1 MQILR
6 FGLFSVAFLILF
18 PFGCGDKI
26 EPGNEKRSEV
36 SIVKVPVAI
45 ARLTSQPLSYEAVGT
60 VRPVTTSTL
69 SSKLMGTVKEI
80 RVQEGDRVKKGQTL
94 VVIDKRNVTA
104 QFRQAQAA
112 LEEASQAEAAAASTR
127 DAAVAGAQLARA
139 TYDRYLKLIEEDSAS
154 RQEFDEVEARHRQA
168 QASLKQVEQMLAAAR
183 YRVQQAA
190 AAVSAAGVAS
200 DDAAILA
207 PYDGIVTAKMSEV
220 GDLATPGTP
229 FFTLES
235 AGGYRVDV
243 VLPEAYFS
251 AVRLN
256 QSVMIRIPSLG
267 DQPLE
272 GSVETIVPVAD
283 QRSRSFLVKIR
294 LPVDGA
300 ARSGMFARAVIRT
313 GEERIM
319 LIPAAAVVPQGQ
331 LTGIFIVDDN
341 QIARFRL
348 IRTGRRFDDTV
359 EIITGLDEGQRF
371 VLSPPPALLDGA
383 QVEAIP

>member
-6 FGLFSVAFLILF
+6 FGFFSLAFLILF

-36 SIVKVPVAI
+36 PIVKVPVAI

-60 VRPVTTSTL
+60 VRPVATSTL

-80 RVQEGDRVKKGQTL
+80 RVQEGDRVNQGQTL

-112 LEEASQAEAAAASTR
+112 LDEARQAEAAAASTR

-139 TYDRYLKLIEEDSAS
+139 TYERYLKLIEEDSAS

-183 YRVQQAA
+183 FRVQQAA

-220 GDLATPGTP
+220 GDLATAGTP

-235 AGGYRVDV
+235 MGGYRVDV

-300 ARSGMFARAVIRT
+300 ARSGMFARVVIRT

-319 LIPAAAVVPQGQ
+319 LIPASAVVPQGQ

-348 IRTGRRFDDTV
+348 IRAGRRFEDAV
-359 EIITGLDEGQRF
+359 EIITGLNEGQRF
-371 VLSPPPALLDGA
+371 VLSPPPALVDGA
-383 QVEAIP
+383 HVEAVP

>member
-6 FGLFSVAFLILF
+6 FGLFSLAFLILF

-26 EPGNEKRSEV
+26 EPGNEERSEV
-36 SIVKVPVAI
+36 PIVKVPLAI
-45 ARLTSQPLSYEAVGT
+45 ARLTRHPLSYEAVGT

-80 RVQEGDRVKKGQTL
+80 RAQEGDRVKKGQTL

-104 QFRQAQAA
+104 QLRQALAA
-112 LEEASQAEAAAASTR
+112 LDEARQAEAAAASTR

-139 TYDRYLKLIEEDSAS
+139 TYERYLKLIEEDSAS

-168 QASLKQVEQMLAAAR
+168 QASLKQVEQMLTAAR

-190 AAVSAAGVAS
+190 AVVSAAGVAS

-235 AGGYRVDV
+235 MGGYRVDV

-348 IRTGRRFDDTV
+348 IRAGRRFDDAL
-359 EIITGLDEGQRF
+359 EIITGLNEGQRF
-371 VLSPPPALLDGA
+371 VLSPPPTLVDGA
-383 QVEAIP
+383 RVEAIP

>member
-6 FGLFSVAFLILF
+6 FGFISLAFLILF

-36 SIVKVPVAI
+36 PIVKVPLAI
-45 ARLTSQPLSYEAVGT
+45 ARLTTQPLSYEAVGT

-80 RVQEGDRVKKGQTL
+80 RVQEGDRVNQGQTL
-94 VVIDKRNVTA
+94 VVIDKRNITA
-104 QFRQAQAA
+104 QLRQAQAA
-112 LEEASQAEAAAASTR
+112 LDEARQAEAAAASTR

-139 TYDRYLKLIEEDSAS
+139 TYERYLKLIEEDSAS

-207 PYDGIVTAKMSEV
+207 PYDGIVTAKLSEV
-220 GDLATPGTP
+220 GDLATAGTP

-235 AGGYRVDV
+235 MGGYRVDV

-267 DQPLE
+267 DQPLQ

-300 ARSGMFARAVIRT
+300 AKSGMFARVVIRT

-319 LIPAAAVVPQGQ
+319 LIPASAVVPQGQ

-348 IRTGRRFDDTV
+348 IRAGRRFDDAV
-359 EIITGLDEGQRF
+359 EIITGLNEGQRF
-371 VLSPPPALLDGA
+371 VLSPPPALVDGA
-383 QVEAIP
+383 HVEAIP

>member
-6 FGLFSVAFLILF
+6 FGFISLAFLILF

-36 SIVKVPVAI
+36 PIVKVPVAI

-80 RVQEGDRVKKGQTL
+80 RVREGDRVKKGQTL

-104 QFRQAQAA
+104 QLRQAQAA
-112 LEEASQAEAAAASTR
+112 LDEARRAQAAAASIR
-127 DAAVAGAQLARA
+127 DATVAGAQLARA
-139 TYDRYLKLIEEDSAS
+139 TYKRYLSLIQEDSAS

-168 QASLKQVEQMLAAAR
+168 QAALKQAEQMQAAAR

-220 GDLATPGTP
+220 GDLATAGTP

-235 AGGYRVDV
+235 TEGYQVDV
-243 VLPEAYFS
+243 ALPEAYFS
-251 AVRLN
+251 AVRLK
-256 QSVMIRIPSLG
+256 QTVMIRIPALG
-267 DQPLE
+267 DQPFK

-294 LPVDGA
+294 LPAEA
-300 ARSGMFARAVIRT
+300 AVRSGMFARVVIRT

-319 LIPAAAVVPQGQ
+319 LIPASAVVPQGQ
-331 LTGIFIVDDN
+331 LTGIFIVDDH

-348 IRTGRRFDDTV
+348 IRAGRRFDDAV
-359 EIITGLDEGQRF
+359 EIVTGLDEGQRF
-371 VLSPPPALLDGA
+371 VRTPPPTLVDGA
-383 QVEAIP
+383 RVEAIP